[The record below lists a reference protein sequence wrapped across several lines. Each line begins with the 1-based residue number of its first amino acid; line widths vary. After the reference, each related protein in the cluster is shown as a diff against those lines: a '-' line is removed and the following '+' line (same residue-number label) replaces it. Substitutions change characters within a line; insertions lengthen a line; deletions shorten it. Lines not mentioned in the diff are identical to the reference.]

1 MLLVR
6 HISFYFVGSI
16 LVLFLGFAVTVIFA
30 AIAINPK
37 TAAAT
42 DYASSTFLATPP
54 PLLEAPLTL
63 KIVTY
68 NIADGYLFTTNRR
81 ERIQAI
87 AALLTELDPDIV
99 GLQECF
105 IASDRE
111 LLLESLK
118 IHGCAIMPTIQPP
131 PSETACLP

>member
-54 PLLEAPLTL
+54 PLLEAPLPRRLSRTISPTATCL
-63 KIVTY
+63 P
-68 NIADGYLFTTNRR
+68 NRR
-81 ERIQAI
+81 ERIR
-87 AALLTELDPDIV
+87 P
-99 GLQECF
+99 
-105 IASDRE
+105 
-111 LLLESLK
+111 
-118 IHGCAIMPTIQPP
+118 
-131 PSETACLP
+131 LPLS